1 MTENEKILA
10 DLLKDVYSWSDLKP
24 KLSKFNTSSTDITN
38 KTTRAG
44 KLFEYFTKLCFLY
57 DREFAEE
64 YNCKDIFLYEE
75 IPAEIKEK
83 LNLPKVEHGIDL
95 LIIDNEEKVIAIQ
108 CKFKND
114 ETVKLNWNSDK
125 LGNFFGFAR
134 NADLHCVFSNSSDIT
149 QVAQNLTE
157 NFKFFS
163 YSHLQNISPETFEKM
178 RNSLI
183 GNPIK
188 EIKKPIPH
196 DYQTDAIEA
205 VVNHFKEN
213 ERGQLILPC
222 GAGKTLT
229 SLWIKEKLQANNT
242 LVLVPSLA
250 LLRQIK
256 SNWNEAY
263 NTKFIRLNVCSEK
276 DIDSDID
283 NDIAI
288 THSYEIIG
296 NVTTDKNIVASFL
309 QKPDD
314 KVIFST
320 YQSLQV
326 VVDALQILPD
336 FHFNL
341 IIADEAHK
349 TSGFSDQNKFT
360 LVHNNEKVRGLKRLY
375 MTATP
380 RIASPELK
388 AKHSE
393 RMKFLKDMSNPKVY
407 GKEAYRMTFGTAIE
421 KEILVK
427 YKIIAVGVS
436 DTDLKKY
443 IEQNIQLTKTENIKD
458 YAHNYALNI
467 VMEKYKA
474 NHALTF
480 HSRIKLA
487 ENFAK
492 RHNRLV
498 QDVFSTSISGTQTT
512 SQREIILKAFE
523 KADRAV
529 VSNAKCLT
537 EGVDVPVIDIVYYSD
552 PKNSKIDIV
561 QSAGRALRKAKH
573 RNKEMGFIVVPI
585 FHKDRETVEDAIEKS
600 DYKNLIT
607 VIRSLCDQ
615 DEGLVSEINE
625 LAWNKEKNKSNSTFE
640 LTFSDEETDSI
651 LQFEQIKEKLKNS
664 LFNQVIETL
673 KDSWEIHY
681 KEVEEYFNKNGNSNI
696 PARYKGIDGFGIGT
710 WCVAQRVHFN
720 KGLLSDSEIK
730 KLQKLNFDFDP
741 YKTLFEID
749 FQELLKF
756 KETHGHVDVPTMGNY
771 LGRRVNKYRTY
782 YRKETLNQE
791 KIDRLT
797 NIGFQFILKE
807 NISWEDKF
815 IDLKEYYKTYKT
827 KQVNSAINSSLYF
840 WERKQRIGK
849 KKNKL
854 NDEQIEKLNYLNF
867 EWEIKIIRNKKDNW
881 EDRFDIFK
889 MYWINSYSLPVPKSN
904 PEYEYLNNFIKDIGY
919 DFRKNRLNDNRKN
932 KLKEIDF
939 DFSLLNPFETKEVQW
954 DIFYDKLKE
963 IKEIQGNLNISQT
976 DEDKE
981 FNAWVRNQRRIKRN
995 GKLTE
1000 EKISLLNEIDFSWS
1014 NKVIKEKIIKEKIL
1028 VHNEKW
1034 LEMYNVLKVY
1044 FEVNNTLIIPNTDE
1058 FKKLYSWT
1066 IKQRIRKNN
1075 SKLSDI
1081 NIELLNEL
1089 NFPWKGQIGRK
1100 QTREIT
1106 KDKIKHINK
1115 WNEMF
1120 EDLVSYYNQN
1130 KTFIIPADEEFGI
1143 LKRWCLTQRTK
1154 NNKNI
1159 LLQERFIKLD
1169 DLGFPWKEKIGRKKT
1184 KEPIKKTYFNDQ
1196 WEIMYNTLFEF
1207 YNENKHFKIPL
1218 TSENKKLI
1226 LWLKTQRNNYK
1237 NEQLSSERIIKLNTI
1252 NFPWVSNG
1260 KEFINPLF
1268 QKEDANWSK
1277 MFDQLFSFVIKH
1289 NHTVIPRGNVET
1301 KPLALWLMKQR
1312 KLSREGKLSSEQ
1324 VEKFKRINIDL
1335 AYDRKQSFENIWI
1348 GHYEDLIKF
1357 KEINRHCNPSSKKP
1371 NEKSLGTWVLFQRMN
1386 RKKNI
1391 LESFKIDLLN
1401 KINFVWDTQMFN
1413 KNIKQNDNIWLKKYA
1428 KLLEFQKINNSTI
1441 VPQLNNEI
1449 GRWVNDQRVNFK
1461 RNKLSEF
1468 RIGKLN
1474 EIGFVWDVKKNE
1486 SKMS

>member
-1 MTENEKILA
+1 MTENEKILSE
-10 DLLKDVYSWSDLKP
+10 LLKDVQSWSDLKP

-64 YNCKDIFLYEE
+64 YNFKEIFLYEE
-75 IPAEIKEK
+75 IPTELKEK

-149 QVAQNLTE
+149 QVAHNLTE

-188 EIKKPIPH
+188 EIKKPKPH

-288 THSYEIIG
+288 THTYEILG
-296 NVTTDKNIVASFL
+296 NVTTDKNIVALFL

-336 FHFNL
+336 FQFNL

-393 RMKFLKDMSNPKVY
+393 RIKFLKDMSNPKVY

-467 VMEKYKA
+467 VMDKYKA

-498 QDVFSTSISGTQTT
+498 QDVFSKSISGTQTT

-523 KADRAV
+523 KAERAV

-573 RNKEMGFIVVPI
+573 RNKTMGFIVVPI

-681 KEVEEYFNKNGNSNI
+681 KEVEEYFNKKGNSNI
-696 PARYKGIDGFGIGT
+696 PARYKAIDGFGIGT

-720 KGLLSDSEIK
+720 KGLLSDQEIK

-741 YKTLFEID
+741 DKTLFETD

-756 KETHGHVDVPTMGNY
+756 KEKYGHVDVPTMGNR
-771 LGRRVNKYRTY
+771 LGMRVNRYRTY
-782 YRKETLNQE
+782 YRQE
-791 KIDRLT
+791 KLSREKIELLT
-797 NIGFQFILKE
+797 SIGFQFILKE
-807 NISWEDKF
+807 IISWDDRFEE
-815 IDLKEYYKTYKT
+815 LKEYYETYKT
-827 KQVNSAINSSLYF
+827 KQVMSSINSALYS
-840 WERKQRIGK
+840 WEKRHRTDNIKGK
-849 KKNKL
+849 LNEEKINKL
-854 NDEQIEKLNYLNF
+854 NSIDFNWEIKSIRNKKENWEDKEPSNEEKWHEMFQILVNYKIVHGSLVLSSNQEFDKLRRWCLTQKIRNNKKKLLKERFIKLDDLGFTWIEIRGRKKTKEPIKKTNYNDQWEIMYNCLLDFYNENKHLKIPITSENKKLVVWIRTQRYYYKNKRLSSERIIKLNSIDF
-867 EWEIKIIRNKKDNW
+867 EWEIKSIRNKKENLVDIKYSN
-881 EDRFDIFK
+881 ED
-889 MYWINSYSLPVPKSN
+889 
-904 PEYEYLNNFIKDIGY
+904 
-919 DFRKNRLNDNRKN
+919 
-932 KLKEIDF
+932 
-939 DFSLLNPFETKEVQW
+939 
-954 DIFYDKLKE
+954 
-963 IKEIQGNLNISQT
+963 
-976 DEDKE
+976 
-981 FNAWVRNQRRIKRN
+981 
-995 GKLTE
+995 
-1000 EKISLLNEIDFSWS
+1000 
-1014 NKVIKEKIIKEKIL
+1014 
-1028 VHNEKW
+1028 
-1034 LEMYNVLKVY
+1034 
-1044 FEVNNTLIIPNTDE
+1044 
-1058 FKKLYSWT
+1058 
-1066 IKQRIRKNN
+1066 
-1075 SKLSDI
+1075 
-1081 NIELLNEL
+1081 
-1089 NFPWKGQIGRK
+1089 
-1100 QTREIT
+1100 
-1106 KDKIKHINK
+1106 K

-1120 EDLVSYYNQN
+1120 ENLASYYHKN
-1130 KTFIIPADEEFGI
+1130 KTFILPEDEEFGI

-1154 NNKNI
+1154 YNKNI
-1159 LLQERFIKLD
+1159 LLQERIKKLD
-1169 DLGFPWKEKIGRKKT
+1169 DLGFPWKEKRGRKKLK
-1184 KEPIKKTYFNDQ
+1184 KETIKKTYFNDQ
-1196 WEIMYNTLFEF
+1196 WEIMYNKLYEF
-1207 YNENKHFKIPL
+1207 YTINRHFKIPL

-1237 NEQLSSERIIKLNTI
+1237 NQQLSSERILKLNTI

-1260 KEFINPLF
+1260 KEFINPIF

-1277 MFDQLFSFVIKH
+1277 MFDQLLSFVIKH

-1301 KPLALWLMKQR
+1301 KSLALWLMKQR
-1312 KLSREGKLSSEQ
+1312 KLFRDGKLSNEEI
-1324 VEKFKRINIDL
+1324 EKFKRINIDL

-1357 KEINRHCNPSSKKP
+1357 KEINGHCNPSSKKP

-1386 RKKNI
+1386 RKKI
-1391 LESFKIDLLN
+1391 F
-1401 KINFVWDTQMFN
+1401 
-1413 KNIKQNDNIWLKKYA
+1413 
-1428 KLLEFQKINNSTI
+1428 
-1441 VPQLNNEI
+1441 
-1449 GRWVNDQRVNFK
+1449 
-1461 RNKLSEF
+1461 
-1468 RIGKLN
+1468 
-1474 EIGFVWDVKKNE
+1474 
-1486 SKMS
+1486 

>member
-10 DLLKDVYSWSDLKP
+10 DLLKDVNCWSDLKP
-24 KLSKFNTSSTDITN
+24 KLSKFNTPSTENTN

-57 DREFAEE
+57 DKEFTEE
-64 YNCKDIFLYEE
+64 YNCKEIFLYEE
-75 IPAEIKEK
+75 IPTELKEK

-134 NADLHCVFSNSSDIT
+134 NANIHCVFSNSSDIT

-157 NFKFFS
+157 DFKFFS
-163 YSHLQNISPETFEKM
+163 YSHLQNISSETFDKM
-178 RNSLI
+178 RNALI

-188 EIKKPIPH
+188 EIKKLKPH
-196 DYQTDAIEA
+196 DYQTEAIEA

-229 SLWIKEKLQANNT
+229 SLWIKEKLQSTNT

-276 DIDSDID
+276 DIDSDTD

-288 THSYEIIG
+288 THTYEILG
-296 NVTTDKNIVASFL
+296 NVTTDENFVASFL
-309 QKPDD
+309 QKTDN

-326 VVDALQILPD
+326 IVDALQILPD
-336 FHFNL
+336 FHFDL

-360 LVHNNEKVRGLKRLY
+360 LVHNNDKLRGLKRLY

-388 AKHSE
+388 AKHTE
-393 RMKFLKDMSNPKVY
+393 RIKYLKDMSNPKVY
-407 GKEAYRMTFGTAIE
+407 GNEAYRMTFGTAIE
-421 KEILVK
+421 KDILVK

-487 ENFAK
+487 EDFAK
-492 RHNRLV
+492 RHNQLAK
-498 QDVFSTSISGTQTT
+498 DVFATSISGTQTT

-523 KADRAV
+523 KADKAV
-529 VSNAKCLT
+529 VSNARCLT

-573 RNKEMGFIVVPI
+573 RSKEMGFIVVPI

-615 DEGLVSEINE
+615 DERLASEINE
-625 LAWNKEKNKSNSTFE
+625 LAWNKEKNKRNATFE
-640 LTFSDEETDSI
+640 LTFSDEQTDTV

-681 KEVEEYFNKNGNSNI
+681 KEVEEYFKKNGNSNI
-696 PARYKGIDGFGIGT
+696 PARYKAINGFGIGT
-710 WCVAQRVHFN
+710 WCVAQRVNFN

-730 KLQKLNFDFDP
+730 KLKNLNFDFDP
-741 YKTLFEID
+741 YQTLFEVD

-756 KETHGHVDVPTMGNY
+756 KEVHGHVDVPTMDNY
-771 LGRRVNKYRTY
+771 LGRRVNKYRTC
-782 YRKETLNQE
+782 YRKGTLSQE

-807 NISWEDKF
+807 IISWDDKF
-815 IDLKEYYKTYKT
+815 IELKEYYKTYKT
-827 KQVNSAINSSLYF
+827 NRINSAISSSLYF
-840 WERKQRIGK
+840 WESKQRISN

-854 NDEQIEKLNYLNF
+854 NNEQVEKLNSINF
-867 EWEIKIIRNKKDNW
+867 EWEIKIFRTKKDKW
-881 EDRFDIFK
+881 EDRFEIFK
-889 MYWINSYSLPVPKSN
+889 IYWTNNYSLPIPKTH

-932 KLKEIDF
+932 KLKEIKF
-939 DFSLLNPFETKEVQW
+939 DFNLLNTSEKKEVQW
-954 DIFYDKLKE
+954 DIFYKKLKE
-963 IKEIQGNLNISQT
+963 IKEIQGDLNVPQTEENKDFNLWI
-976 DEDKE
+976 
-981 FNAWVRNQRRIKRN
+981 RNQRRIKRN

-1000 EKISLLNEIDFSWS
+1000 EKISLLNEINFPWS
-1014 NKVIKEKIIKEKIL
+1014 NKVIKEKNITEKVL

-1034 LEMYNVLKVY
+1034 LEMYNALKIY
-1044 FEVNNTLIIPNTDE
+1044 FKAYNTFIIPNVGG
-1058 FKKLYSWT
+1058 FKKLYNWT
-1066 IKQRIRKNN
+1066 ITQRIRKNKG
-1075 SKLSDI
+1075 KLSDN

-1089 NFPWKGQIGRK
+1089 DFPWKGQIRK
-1100 QTREIT
+1100 QHSREIN
-1106 KDKIKHINK
+1106 KDKINHINK
-1115 WNEMF
+1115 WDEMF
-1120 EDLVSYYNQN
+1120 QNLVNYYNKN
-1130 KTFIIPADEEFGI
+1130 KTFIIPIDEEFET

-1159 LLQERFIKLD
+1159 LLEERFIKLN
-1169 DLGFPWKEKIGRKKT
+1169 DLGFPWKENRGRKKT
-1184 KEPIKKTYFNDQ
+1184 KEKKEKKHFIDQ
-1196 WEIMYNTLFEF
+1196 WEIMYNQLFEF

-1226 LWLKTQRNNYK
+1226 LWLKTQRYYYK
-1237 NEQLSSERIIKLNTI
+1237 NEQLSSDRITKLNAI

-1260 KEFINPLF
+1260 KEFINPINQRNDSDWL
-1268 QKEDANWSK
+1268 K
-1277 MFDQLFSFVIKH
+1277 MFDQLFSFIIKH
-1289 NHTVIPRGNVET
+1289 NHTIIPRGDIET
-1301 KPLALWLMKQR
+1301 KSLSLWLVKQR
-1312 KLSREGKLSSEQ
+1312 KLYRDGKLSN
-1324 VEKFKRINIDL
+1324 EKIEKLKRINVDL
-1335 AYDRKQSFENIWI
+1335 AYNRQQSFENIWI
-1348 GHYEDLIKF
+1348 GHYENLVKF
-1357 KEINRHCNPSSKKP
+1357 KEINGHCNPSAMKP
-1371 NEKSLGTWVLFQRMN
+1371 NEKSLGTWVLLQRMN

-1391 LESFKIDLLN
+1391 LESFKIDLLD
-1401 KINFVWDTQMFN
+1401 KINFVWDTEMFD
-1413 KNIKQNDNIWLKKYA
+1413 KNLTQNDNIWLEKYA
-1428 KLLEFQKINNSTI
+1428 KLLEFKKIHNSTI

-1461 RNKLSEF
+1461 RNKLSDF

-1474 EIGFVWDVKKNE
+1474 EIGFVWDVKKLNQ
-1486 SKMS
+1486 K

>member
-10 DLLKDVYSWSDLKP
+10 ELLKDVYSWSDLKP
-24 KLSKFNTSSTDITN
+24 KLSKYNTSANDITN

-44 KLFEYFTKLCFLY
+44 KLFEYFTKLCFRY
-57 DREFAEE
+57 DSEFAEE

-75 IPAEIKEK
+75 IPAEVKEK

-114 ETVKLNWNSDK
+114 ESVKLNWNSDK

-163 YSHLQNISPETFEKM
+163 YAHLQTISPETFEKM
-178 RNSLI
+178 RNALI

-188 EIKKPIPH
+188 KTKKPIPH

-205 VVNHFKEN
+205 VVDHFKEN

-229 SLWIKEKLQANNT
+229 SLWIKEKLQAKNT

-276 DIDSDID
+276 DIDSDTD

-288 THSYEIIG
+288 THTYEILG
-296 NVTTDKNIVASFL
+296 NVTTDKNLVASFL
-309 QKPDD
+309 QKTDN

-326 VVDALQILPD
+326 IVDALQILPD
-336 FHFNL
+336 FHFDL

-349 TSGFSDQNKFT
+349 TAGFSDQNKFT
-360 LVHNNEKVRGLKRLY
+360 LVHNNEKIRGLKRLY

-393 RMKFLKDMSNPKVY
+393 RIKFLKDMSNPKIY
-407 GKEAYRMTFGTAIE
+407 GNEAYRMTFGTAIE
-421 KEILVK
+421 KDILVK

-492 RHNRLV
+492 RHNKLV
-498 QDVFSTSISGTQTT
+498 QDVFATSISGTQTT
-512 SQREIILKAFE
+512 SQREIILKEFE
-523 KADRAV
+523 KADKAV

-615 DEGLVSEINE
+615 DERLVSEINE
-625 LAWNKEKNKSNSTFE
+625 LAWNKEQNKRNTTFE
-640 LTFSDEETDSI
+640 LTFSHEQTDSV

-664 LFNQVIETL
+664 LFNQVIESL

-681 KEVEEYFNKNGNSNI
+681 KEVKEYYNHNGNSNI
-696 PARYKGIDGFGIGT
+696 PARFKAIDGFGIGT
-710 WCVAQRVHFN
+710 WCVNQRVNFN

-741 YKTLFEID
+741 DKTLFERD

-756 KETHGHVDVPTMGNY
+756 KDKHRHVDVPTMDNR
-771 LGRRVNKYRTY
+771 LGRRVNRYRTH
-782 YRKETLNQE
+782 YRQGKLSKE
-791 KIDRLT
+791 KIESLI
-797 NIGFQFILKE
+797 NIGFQFVLKE
-807 NISWEDKF
+807 NFSWDERF
-815 IDLKEYYKTYKT
+815 EELKEYYKTYKT
-827 KQVNSAINSSLYF
+827 KYVMSSVNSALYS
-840 WERKQRIGK
+840 WDKRQRTENIKGNL
-849 KKNKL
+849 NK
-854 NDEQIEKLNYLNF
+854 EQIEKLNSIDF
-867 EWEIKIIRNKKDNW
+867 DWEIKSIRNKKDNW
-881 EDRFDIFK
+881 EDRFENFK
-889 MYWINSYSLPVPKSN
+889 IYWINSCAIPVPKSH
-904 PEYEYLNNFIKDIGY
+904 PEFEYLNNFIKDIGD
-919 DFRKNRLNDNRKN
+919 DFRKNRLNDIRIN

-939 DFSLLNPFETKEVQW
+939 DFNLLNLSETKEVQW
-954 DIFYDKLKE
+954 DIFYKKLKE
-963 IKEIQGNLNISQT
+963 IKEIQGNLNISKT
-976 DEDKE
+976 DENKE

-1000 EKISLLNEIDFSWS
+1000 EKISLLNEINFSWS

-1028 VHNEKW
+1028 VYNEKW
-1034 LEMYNVLKVY
+1034 LEKYEELKNHI
-1044 FEVNNTLIIPNTDE
+1044 ELNNSFVIPNTNNL
-1058 FKKLYSWT
+1058 KSLHNWIIT
-1066 IKQRIRKNN
+1066 QRIWKNKN
-1075 SKLSDI
+1075 KLTDHRI
-1081 NIELLNEL
+1081 ALLNDIK
-1089 NFPWKGQIGRK
+1089 FPWNGLIGRK
-1100 QTREIT
+1100 RIREIT
-1106 KDKIKHINK
+1106 NNKINHIDK
-1115 WNEMF
+1115 WDEMF
-1120 EDLVSYYNQN
+1120 QNLVNYHSQN
-1130 KTFIIPADEEFGI
+1130 KTFILPEDEEFGI

-1159 LLQERFIKLD
+1159 LLHERFIKLD
-1169 DLGFPWKEKIGRKKT
+1169 DLGFPWKEKRGRKKT
-1184 KEPIKKTYFNDQ
+1184 KEPIKNTYFNDQ
-1196 WEIMYNTLFEF
+1196 WEIMYNKLYEF
-1207 YNENKHFKIPL
+1207 YTINKHFKIPL

-1226 LWLKTQRNNYK
+1226 LWIKTQRYYYN
-1237 NEQLSSERIIKLNTI
+1237 NEQLSSDRIIKLNAI
-1252 NFPWVSNG
+1252 NFPWVSSR
-1260 KEFINPLF
+1260 KEFVNPVNLR
-1268 QKEDANWSK
+1268 DDSNWLK
-1277 MFDQLFSFVIKH
+1277 MFDQLFSFIIKH

-1301 KPLALWLMKQR
+1301 KPLAIWLMKQR
-1312 KLSREGKLSSEQ
+1312 QSYRDGKLSNEQ
-1324 VEKFKRINIDL
+1324 IEKLKRINVDL
-1335 AYDRKQSFENIWI
+1335 AYNRKQGFENIWI
-1348 GHYEDLIKF
+1348 GHYENLVKF
-1357 KEINRHCNPSSKKP
+1357 KELNGHCNPSAIKP
-1371 NEKSLGTWVLFQRMN
+1371 NEKSLGTWVLLQRMN

-1401 KINFVWDTQMFN
+1401 KINFVWDTEIFK
-1413 KNIKQNDNIWLKKYA
+1413 KNLKQNDNIWLKKYA
-1428 KLLEFQKINNSTI
+1428 KLLEFQKIHNSTI

-1461 RNKLSEF
+1461 RDKLSDF
-1468 RIGKLN
+1468 RTEKLN
-1474 EIGFVWDVKKNE
+1474 EIGFIWDVKKL
-1486 SKMS
+1486 SQK

>member
-10 DLLKDVYSWSDLKP
+10 ELLKDVHSWSDLKP
-24 KLSKFNTSSTDITN
+24 KLSKFNTSSTDSTN

-57 DREFAEE
+57 DREFSEE
-64 YNCKDIFLYEE
+64 YDCKDIFLYEE
-75 IPAEIKEK
+75 IPSVIKEK

-149 QVAQNLTE
+149 HVAQNLTE

-178 RNSLI
+178 RNALI

-188 EIKKPIPH
+188 ETKKPIPH
-196 DYQTDAIEA
+196 DYQTDAIET

-276 DIDSDID
+276 DIDSDTD

-288 THSYEIIG
+288 THTYEILG
-296 NVTTDKNIVASFL
+296 NVTTDKKIVASFL
-309 QKPDD
+309 QKPDN

-336 FHFNL
+336 FHFDL

-349 TSGFSDQNKFT
+349 TAGFSDQNKFT

-393 RMKFLKDMSNPKVY
+393 RIKFLKDMSNPKVY
-407 GKEAYRMTFGTAIE
+407 GNEAYRMTFGTAIE
-421 KEILVK
+421 KNILVK

-492 RHNRLV
+492 RHNKLV

-523 KADRAV
+523 KAEKAV

-537 EGVDVPVIDIVYYSD
+537 EGIDVPVIDIVYYSD

-625 LAWNKEKNKSNSTFE
+625 LAWNKEQNKRNTTFE
-640 LTFSDEETDSI
+640 LTFSDEQTDSV

-681 KEVEEYFNKNGNSNI
+681 KEVEEYFKANGNSNI
-696 PARYKGIDGFGIGT
+696 PARHKAIDGFGIGT
-710 WCVAQRVHFN
+710 WCVAQRVNFN

-730 KLQKLNFDFDP
+730 KLKHLNFDFDP

-749 FQELLKF
+749 FLELLKF
-756 KETHGHVDVPTMGNY
+756 RETYGHVDVPTMGNY
-771 LGRRVNKYRTY
+771 LGRRVNKYRLY
-782 YRKETLNQE
+782 YRKGTLNQE
-791 KIDRLT
+791 KIDRL
-797 NIGFQFILKE
+797 NSIGFQFILKE
-807 NISWEDKF
+807 IISWDDKF
-815 IDLKEYYKTYKT
+815 IELKDYYKTYKT
-827 KQVNSAINSSLYF
+827 KQVNSAINLSLYS
-840 WERKQRIGK
+840 WERRQRFENQ
-849 KKNKL
+849 KNKL
-854 NDEQIEKLNYLNF
+854 NNDQIEKLNSINF

-881 EDRFDIFK
+881 EDRFEIFK
-889 MYWINSYSLPVPKSN
+889 MYWINSCSLPVPKSH
-904 PEYEYLNNFIKDIGY
+904 PKSEYLNNFIKDIGY
-919 DFRKNRLNDNRKN
+919 DFRKNRLNDNRIN

-939 DFSLLNPFETKEVQW
+939 DFSLLNLSETKEVQW
-954 DIFYDKLKE
+954 DVFYNKLKE

-976 DEDKE
+976 NENKE
-981 FNAWVRNQRRIKRN
+981 FNAWIRNQRRIKRN

-1000 EKISLLNEIDFSWS
+1000 EKISLLNEINFSWT
-1014 NKVIKEKIIKEKIL
+1014 NKVIKEKIFKEKIL
-1028 VHNEKW
+1028 VNDKKW
-1034 LEMYNVLKVY
+1034 LEKYEELKNY
-1044 FEVNNTLIIPNTDE
+1044 IEL
-1058 FKKLYSWT
+1058 
-1066 IKQRIRKNN
+1066 NN
-1075 SKLSDI
+1075 SFDFTNNNNLKSLHNWIITQRTWKNKNKLTDHRIS
-1081 NIELLNEL
+1081 LLNDIK
-1089 NFPWKGQIGRK
+1089 FPWKGQIGRK
-1100 QTREIT
+1100 QSREINN
-1106 KDKIKHINK
+1106 DKINNTNK

-1120 EDLVSYYNQN
+1120 QDLVNYYHKN
-1130 KTFIIPADEEFGI
+1130 KTFVLPVDEEFGI

-1169 DLGFPWKEKIGRKKT
+1169 DLGFPWKENRGRKKT
-1184 KEPIKKTYFNDQ
+1184 KESIKKTCFNDQ
-1196 WEIMYNTLFEF
+1196 WEIRYNNLFEF
-1207 YNENKHFKIPL
+1207 YTENKHFKIPL
-1218 TSENKKLI
+1218 TIENKKLI
-1226 LWLKTQRNNYK
+1226 LWIKTQRYFYK
-1237 NEQLSSERIIKLNTI
+1237 NEQLSSDRIIKLNAI
-1252 NFPWVSNG
+1252 NFPWISSG
-1260 KEFINPLF
+1260 KEFINPVN
-1268 QKEDANWSK
+1268 QREDSDWLK
-1277 MFDQLFSFVIKH
+1277 MFDQLFSFIIKH
-1289 NHTVIPRGNVET
+1289 NHTIIPRGDTET
-1301 KPLALWLMKQR
+1301 KSLSLWLVKQR
-1312 KLSREGKLSSEQ
+1312 KSYRDGKLSNEQ
-1324 VEKFKRINIDL
+1324 IEKLKRINVDL
-1335 AYDRKQSFENIWI
+1335 AYNRKQSFENIWI
-1348 GHYEDLIKF
+1348 GHYENLVKF
-1357 KEINRHCNPSSKKP
+1357 KEINGHCNPSSIKP
-1371 NEKSLGTWVLFQRMN
+1371 NEKSLGTWVLLQRMN

-1391 LESFKIDLLN
+1391 LENFKIELLN
-1401 KINFVWDTQMFN
+1401 KINFVWDTEMFN
-1413 KNIKQNDNIWLKKYA
+1413 KNLTQNDDIWLKKYS
-1428 KLLEFQKINNSTI
+1428 KLLEFQKIHNSTI

-1461 RNKLSEF
+1461 KNKLSDF
-1468 RIGKLN
+1468 RIDKLN
-1474 EIGFVWDVKKNE
+1474 EIGFVWDVKKLNQ
-1486 SKMS
+1486 K

>member
-10 DLLKDVYSWSDLKP
+10 ELLKDVQSWSDLKP

-57 DREFAEE
+57 DREFSEE

-75 IPAEIKEK
+75 IPAETKEK

-114 ETVKLNWNSDK
+114 ETAKLNWNSDK

-163 YSHLQNISPETFEKM
+163 YSHLQNISSETFEKM
-178 RNSLI
+178 RNALI

-188 EIKKPIPH
+188 EIIKPKPH

-229 SLWIKEKLQANNT
+229 SLWIKEKLEANNT

-276 DIDSDID
+276 DIDSDTD

-309 QKPDD
+309 QKPED

-336 FHFNL
+336 FQFNL
-341 IIADEAHK
+341 IISDEAHK
-349 TSGFSDQNKFT
+349 TAGFSDQNKFT

-393 RMKFLKDMSNPKVY
+393 RMNFLKDMSNPKVY
-407 GKEAYRMTFGTAIE
+407 GKEAYRMTFGEAIE
-421 KEILVK
+421 KDILVK

-467 VMEKYKA
+467 VMEKYDA

-492 RHNRLV
+492 RHTKLV
-498 QDVFSTSISGTQTT
+498 QNVFATSISGTQTT

-523 KADRAV
+523 KADKAV

-573 RNKEMGFIVVPI
+573 RNKTMGFIVIPI

-615 DEGLVSEINE
+615 DERLVSEINE
-625 LAWNKEKNKSNSTFE
+625 LAWNKEQNKRNTTFD
-640 LTFSDEETDSI
+640 LTFSDEQTDSV

-681 KEVEEYFNKNGNSNI
+681 KEVEEYFNKNGNSNL
-696 PARYKGIDGFGIGT
+696 PARYKAIDGFGLGT
-710 WCVAQRVHFN
+710 WCVAQRVNFN
-720 KGLLSDSEIK
+720 KGLLSDQEIK

-741 YKTLFEID
+741 DKTLFEFD
-749 FQELLKF
+749 FHELLKF
-756 KETHGHVDVPTMGNY
+756 KEKNGHVDVHTMGNR
-771 LGRRVNKYRTY
+771 LGIRVNRYRTY
-782 YRKETLNQE
+782 YRKGTLSQE
-791 KIDRLT
+791 KIDKLT
-797 NIGFQFILKE
+797 SIGFQFILKE
-807 NISWEDKF
+807 IISWDDKF
-815 IDLKEYYKTYKT
+815 KELKEYYTTHKTNRI
-827 KQVNSAINSSLYF
+827 NSAINSSLYF
-840 WERKQRIGK
+840 WESKQRIGN

-854 NDEQIEKLNYLNF
+854 NNEQVEKLNSINF
-867 EWEIKIIRNKKDNW
+867 EWQIKTFRNRKDKW
-881 EDRFDIFK
+881 EVRFEIFK
-889 MYWINSYSLPVPKSN
+889 IYWIKNFSLPIPKSH
-904 PEYEYLNNFIKDIGY
+904 PENEYLNNFIKDIGY
-919 DFRKNRLNDNRKN
+919 DFRKNRLDENKIN

-939 DFSLLNPFETKEVQW
+939 EFCLLNLSEIKEVQW
-954 DIFYDKLKE
+954 DIFYDKLKG
-963 IKEIQGNLNISQT
+963 IKVIQGNLNILQT
-976 DEDKE
+976 DDNKE
-981 FNAWVRNQRRIKRN
+981 FNAWIRNQRRIKRN

-1000 EKISLLNEIDFSWS
+1000 EKILLLNEIDFSWS
-1014 NKVIKEKIIKEKIL
+1014 NKVFKEKVFKEKIL
-1028 VHNEKW
+1028 VNDVKW
-1034 LEMYNVLKVY
+1034 LEMYNALKVH
-1044 FEVNNTLIIPNTDE
+1044 FEINNSFIIPNNDK
-1058 FKKLYSWT
+1058 FKKLYNWT
-1066 IKQRIRKNN
+1066 VTQRIRKNN
-1075 SKLSDI
+1075 STLSDK

-1089 NFPWKGQIGRK
+1089 TFPWKGITGRK
-1100 QTREIT
+1100 QSLIT
-1106 KDKIKHINK
+1106 KGKKPSNEDRWNK
-1115 WNEMF
+1115 MF
-1120 EDLVSYYNQN
+1120 QNLASYYLKN
-1130 KTFIIPADEEFGI
+1130 KTFILPEDEEFGI

-1154 NNKNI
+1154 YNKNI
-1159 LLQERFIKLD
+1159 LLLERIKKLD
-1169 DLGFPWKEKIGRKKT
+1169 DLGFPWEEKRGRKKLQ
-1184 KEPIKKTYFNDQ
+1184 KETIKKTYFNDQ
-1196 WEIMYNTLFEF
+1196 WQIMYNKINEF
-1207 YNENKHFKIPL
+1207 YTTNRHFKIPL

-1237 NEQLSSERIIKLNTI
+1237 NEQLSSERTLKLNTL

-1260 KEFINPLF
+1260 KEFINPIF
-1268 QKEDANWSK
+1268 RKEDANWSK

-1289 NHTVIPRGNVET
+1289 NHTIIPRGNVET
-1301 KPLALWLMKQR
+1301 KSLSLWLMKQR
-1312 KLSREGKLSSEQ
+1312 KLFRDGKLSNEEI
-1324 VEKFKRINIDL
+1324 EKFKRININL

-1348 GHYEDLIKF
+1348 RHYEDLIKF
-1357 KEINRHCNPSSKKP
+1357 KKINGHCNPSAIKP

-1391 LESFKIDLLN
+1391 LESFKIELLD
-1401 KINFVWDTQMFN
+1401 KIGFVWDTEMFN
-1413 KNIKQNDNIWLKKYA
+1413 KNLTQNNTIWLEKYA
-1428 KLLEFQKINNSTI
+1428 KLLEFQKIHNSTI
-1441 VPQLNNEI
+1441 VPQLKNEI

-1468 RIGKLN
+1468 RTDKLN
-1474 EIGFVWDVKKNE
+1474 DIGFVWDVKKLKN
-1486 SKMS
+1486 K